1 MPDGLQGKY
10 TPRESATCANM
21 GEQCDE
27 RGGGG
32 ERKSA
37 CLKELFIDLDEG
49 TSDNVLLMK
58 FSQSLRLATCIRL
71 LLVKDS

>member
-27 RGGGG
+27 RGG
-32 ERKSA
+32 ERRSA

-58 FSQSLRLATCIRL
+58 FTQSLRLAICIRL